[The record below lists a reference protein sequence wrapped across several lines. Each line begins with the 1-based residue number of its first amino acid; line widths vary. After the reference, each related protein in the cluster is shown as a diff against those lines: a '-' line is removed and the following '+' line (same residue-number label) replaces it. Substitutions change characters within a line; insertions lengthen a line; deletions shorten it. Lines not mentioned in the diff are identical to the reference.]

1 MVSTIPELPIA
12 EKIEEITKALRSS
25 NVLIVSGDTGSGKS
39 TQLPK
44 LLLQMGKQSIGVTE
58 PRRMATRALAERIAL
73 ELNTPLG
80 EVVGYQI
87 RFRKALS
94 ANTRIK
100 VMTDGVLLAEWL
112 NSPLFGRY
120 DALMIDEAHERSL
133 NIDLLLGALKDVL
146 QKRDDLTVVIASATL
161 NAELFAR
168 HFKAPVVTI
177 AGRSYPVEIIH
188 EPVDEDLY
196 ESIAKAVS
204 MLPDDGHIL
213 VFCPASAK
221 FSRLKKDCAAVFRIR
236 KSSHFTRAWPN
247 PCKEKCLPKR
257 AHSASSWLPI
267 SPKLP

>member
-1 MVSTIPELPIA
+1 
-12 EKIEEITKALRSS
+12 
-25 NVLIVSGDTGSGKS
+25 
-39 TQLPK
+39 
-44 LLLQMGKQSIGVTE
+44 
-58 PRRMATRALAERIAL
+58 MATRALAERIAL

-196 ESIAKAVS
+196 ESIVK
-204 MLPDDGHIL
+204 DYIL
-213 VFCPASAK
+213 
-221 FSRLKKDCAAVFRIR
+221 I
-236 KSSHFTRAWPN
+236 
-247 PCKEKCLPKR
+247 
-257 AHSASSWLPI
+257 
-267 SPKLP
+267 